1 MRTVRIKKQG
11 TGYKVQFIENGKAIA
26 YNVFSGF
33 ATGDMATEA
42 SKWCDQTPE
51 PAMDEEEL
59 PNPTFAD

>member
-11 TGYKVQFIENGKAIA
+11 TAYKVQFIENGKAIA

-33 ATGDMATEA
+33 ATGDMATEV